1 MRTSCCRPQAG
12 SNALSPRTRRY
23 FWGGGSF
30 STSQEALLGYVLCL
44 AFTVHSRSQP
54 VSTATGHWSG
64 RPFSLIDCLEVRV
77 WVFSSLSLV
86 APSLW
91 KQLSVDVH
99 NPRHMLCNWFHS
111 DQFLPL
117 PWMFFPS
124 WHQSEH
130 FKLRLH
136 HVILLLKKKINV
148 LDQWHDGS
156 IYWVGQNVHL
166 GFSLRS
172 YRNPNEP
179 CGQPNTCEVPREGDL
194 LHHLHPGEDLESKSS
209 HDGCSKPVRNKPFLL
224 STTKVSS
231 VTSAK
236 LKVN

>member
-1 MRTSCCRPQAG
+1 MPSLQEPEGISGVAGHFPQARRLCWDMCC
-12 SNALSPRTRRY
+12 ALHSLCIPGASPSLRQLVTD
-23 FWGGGSF
+23 
-30 STSQEALLGYVLCL
+30 L
-44 AFTVHSRSQP
+44 AGLSL
-54 VSTATGHWSG
+54 
-64 RPFSLIDCLEVRV
+64 SLIDCLEVRV
-77 WVFSSLSLV
+77 WALSSLSLV
-86 APSLW
+86 APSRW
-91 KQLSVDVH
+91 KQLSVDVL
-99 NPRHMLCNWFHS
+99 NPRHMLWNWFHS
-111 DQFLPL
+111 NQFLPL

-136 HVILLLKKKINV
+136 HVILLLKKKKKINV

-179 CGQPNTCEVPREGDL
+179 CGQPNIWEVPREGDL
-194 LHHLHPGEDLESKSS
+194 LHHPASWHDEDLESKSS
-209 HDGCSKPVRNKPFLL
+209 HNGRNKPVRNKPFLL
-224 STTKVSS
+224 STTKASS

-236 LKVN
+236 LKVNWEKL